1 MAWLVEQQPSQRE
14 LATSFLKQVQGSG
27 TLVIPGAYDGLS
39 ALLARQTGFDAL
51 YLSGAALTASRGWP
65 DLGLLTAG
73 DIAERLRDVVRAAS
87 LPVLVDIDTGF
98 GGVLNVIRTAREMVE
113 ASAAAVQIE
122 DQVLPKKCGHLSGK
136 QLISTEEMA
145 QKVYALKQS
154 APSLVVVARTDAVAV
169 EGFDAAIARARAY
182 VEAGADV
189 IFPEALH
196 TEEQFRT
203 FREAVSIPL
212 LANMTEFGQTPYIS
226 VSEFEAWGYN
236 AVIFPVTALRA
247 AAQAA
252 EAVYRQ
258 LKANG
263 TQKEFLHQLQTR
275 QELYDTLGYFD
286 YERLDKSIEKS
297 ILPQNPGSV
306 D

>member
-73 DIAERLRDVVRAAS
+73 DIAERLRDVVRAAN

-145 QKVYALKQS
+145 QKVHALKQS

-189 IFPEALH
+189 IFPEALR
-196 TEEQFRT
+196 TEEQFRA